1 MQVFLIPQTILP
13 ISRGGDGDPL
23 DVIILGKTLSQ
34 GEVIKVKPLGIMR
47 MTDGGEQDDKIIAVP
62 LDSELSQYNNLDHLK
77 NEKPEIL
84 KNIRSW
90 FINYKGGNIVKFKEF
105 MSEDD
110 ANELIRM
117 TERYFKRF
125 GLKERV
131 NLSFRVEEKL
141 FIEKKNLLD
150 FKKFLSEKFAKK
162 IYEPRI
168 IESLYFDNHNLQTYH
183 DSVEGLVPRK
193 KIRLRTYPNNNDENL
208 YLEIKHSS
216 IEGRFKTRK
225 KINNKEFEEKISS
238 GIFDNNYGLCTPK
251 LYVKYKREYLFI
263 KDFRISIDTDIT
275 YRNFITNYQCNDDR

>member
-1 MQVFLIPQTILP
+1 M
-13 ISRGGDGDPL
+13 
-23 DVIILGKTLSQ
+23 
-34 GEVIKVKPLGIMR
+34 
-47 MTDGGEQDDKIIAVP
+47 
-62 LDSELSQYNNLDHLK
+62 
-77 NEKPEIL
+77 
-84 KNIRSW
+84 
-90 FINYKGGNIVKFKEF
+90 
-105 MSEDD
+105 
-110 ANELIRM
+110 
-117 TERYFKRF
+117 
-125 GLKERV
+125 
-131 NLSFRVEEKL
+131 SFRVEEKL

-275 YRNFITNYQCNDDR
+275 YRNFITNYQCNDDRVIAELKTSISKKDTDELIEEFPIQRIRFSKYCFGVEKLYHL